1 MDSKRSVSL
10 GARLCISSA
19 VILAL
24 MALMA
29 PPAGASS
36 ADRSRLK
43 NFQHVF
49 ILMMENTGYDSL
61 IGNPN
66 APWINFAAS
75 TYGLAKT

>member
-24 MALMA
+24 MA

-49 ILMMENTGYDSL
+49 IIMMENTGYDSL

-66 APWINFAAS
+66 APWINFAA
-75 TYGLAKT
+75 